1 MKIPALLVMSL
12 SLASALFAGEK
23 AFLIEDPFG
32 TDHGKQA
39 VRFEETFEKP
49 GVTLGSLGATVDG
62 APVFF
67 QRRALESF
75 PDGSVKKGE
84 WVLWLHLASANKKG
98 EAPEG
103 SAEKF
108 NVKLTW
114 GGPDVQSAAFPD
126 TAIKISKDGDYLLVN
141 TGAAEF
147 RVPNNK
153 VVSGPKGPQ
162 GPIAGFRQSADPKWY
177 GENAAIEGP
186 RLTEVKTEVLSDG
199 PARAVVA
206 VTFTNDED
214 LTWRSELTFTAGSP
228 VVQID
233 DVMDFSGVWDI
244 DLTADMAPDTQFA
257 CPWFDWE
264 SGNQRGTPSEKPL
277 RAWKAADV
285 RGGEWPDLNE
295 FFRLDPKWHDYQYM
309 KGPYAWYYNK
319 ADRANK
325 QTAFAMFAWNMSKW
339 HPTYQSRP
347 RAIVTGDKK
356 GALRILVPITGG
368 AHTRTLPAEDPS
380 DPLPRV
386 VRTSTAERSW
396 AIAAF
401 PTPDIK
407 PPSEFTSQAKD
418 EATAELDKT
427 VKNQVASEKKNL
439 MKKAEQELKAANAG
453 NKDFKMTPDAV
464 AEKLHALGWPS
475 KSDEEIVQE
484 RLEKNP
490 EPAAEDVGR
499 RADKLS
505 SVTSAP
511 ARNASVQ
518 TLVRFAHLPVS
529 KIKDWVFTWPD
540 MDKNVDKGI
549 FRSLDDY
556 VAMQKEIREGK
567 SPLAKMVNDYIGE
580 MRKTLTTGTD
590 AKGNPAETVDSKFGK
605 DWQTASKILS
615 GDAAKEAVFI
625 YQPPSLFKPN
635 ANWIYS
641 GGYTEGTLNP
651 TTAPRGIRATIWDN
665 SINNAWRK
673 DGLAA
678 KNRDMAAMAY
688 IFSDSDFWN
697 GRYYDWG
704 IGNPNFHTDMHNI
717 PGMVAAQLN
726 THPDSKKWAAS
737 SKREIAADVAR
748 SSWQPGGGWTE
759 SPGYTGHAF
768 SVFLPTA
775 QAFRRSV
782 LTDPFADPNFR
793 GALDFIENLLTPFD
807 KRKGARGQMSI
818 GDSDHTIRVENFQQA
833 AMAYQKTDP
842 AFAADLMAAAQSAI
856 KNGEAIKPG
865 TLGTTLSTTDPAMP
879 VNPNWKLESKYF
891 GGIGAFLR
899 SRFGKPDEG
908 LVTFK
913 AGPARNH
920 YQGDEL
926 SFTFWGAGDY
936 LAVDYSSFYNPRMN
950 PDWTHNKVTFG
961 LTASSPVADMMAFES
976 TPEADLAVA
985 DNTNN
990 SLQIMTPP
998 YASARALWDYQAIQ
1012 TSPKTN
1018 RRLMLFVKHP
1028 EGSPIADYL
1037 LIRDELTGQIRDTL
1051 DPAQLQKRV
1060 ALVVEE
1066 SLQAYV
1072 RDASF
1077 APSQSD
1083 ELFAELTAYLKM
1095 LGADDATASALTA
1108 AARKAVV
1115 PGRSTQVSLDRDAP
1129 ELRKAMDEALPKFHF
1144 SHEPQA
1150 NIHLLALDNPTKS
1163 KDRLDIKGQMGTD
1176 IAVFVATGQD
1186 ASLANT
1192 QWFGWGHNKRP
1203 ADFVKGPMGPKGEE
1217 MLPWNSGPF
1226 HSYRHGF
1233 VLGRDVALATDT
1245 NSKLPPFAF
1254 GEMGQWVSL
1263 PFQGKDEMTIVLY
1276 PVSKGKPAPQFEAL
1290 DGGKSVK
1297 VSVGGQSET
1306 ITLATGQP
1314 VKITRDGK
1322 DAVIAASLPAVGA
1335 AQPAGLVPRRSIEGI
1350 VDKPD
1355 DNPNPERS
1363 AP

>member
-1 MKIPALLVMSL
+1 MKTPLLL
-12 SLASALFAGEK
+12 LATCLIASTLFAGERT
-23 AFLIEDPFG
+23 FHIEDPFG
-32 TDHGKQA
+32 TDHGQQA
-39 VRFEETFEKP
+39 VRFEETFSQP
-49 GVTLGSLGATVDG
+49 GVPLSSLGATVDG
-62 APVFF
+62 KPAFF
-67 QRRALESF
+67 QRRAIENFS
-75 PDGSVKKGE
+75 DGSVKKGE
-84 WVLWLHLASANKKG
+84 WILWLHLASPNKKG
-98 EAPEG
+98 EAPDG
-103 SAEKF
+103 SSAKF
-108 NVKLTW
+108 DVKLTW
-114 GGPDVQSAAFPD
+114 GGPVVQPAAFSD
-126 TAIKISKDGDYLLVN
+126 TPVKVSKDGDYLLIN
-141 TGAAEF
+141 TGVAAF
-147 RVPNNK
+147 RVPDNK

-162 GPIAGFRQSADPKWY
+162 GPIAGFRQAADPKWY
-177 GENAAIEGP
+177 GGNAAIEGA
-186 RLTEVKTEVLSDG
+186 RISAVKTEVLSNG

-233 DVMDFSGVWDI
+233 DTMEFPGVWSI
-244 DLTADMAPDTQFA
+244 DLTEDMAPDTQFA

-277 RAWKAADV
+277 RAWKAGDV

-319 ADRANK
+319 ADRANR
-325 QTAFAMFAWNMSKW
+325 QTAFAMFAWNMTKW

-347 RAIVTGDKK
+347 RAVVTGDKK

-368 AHTRTLPAEDPS
+368 AHTRTLPADDPA

-386 VRTSTAERSW
+386 VRTNTAGRSW
-396 AIAAF
+396 GIAAF

-407 PPSEFTSQAKD
+407 APSTFTAQATE
-418 EATAELDKT
+418 EAKGEIGKT
-427 VKNQVASEKKNL
+427 IKEQVSSEKKNL
-439 MKKAEQELKAANAG
+439 GKKAEQELKTANSG
-453 NKDFKMTPDAV
+453 NKDFKMTPEALE
-464 AEKLHALGWPS
+464 AKLHEMGWPA
-475 KSDEEIVQE
+475 KSDEVIAKD
-484 RLEKNP
+484 RLAKKP
-490 EPAAEDVGR
+490 EPSAEDIRR

-505 SVTSAP
+505 NATSAP
-511 ARNASVQ
+511 VRDASVQ
-518 TLVRFAHLPVS
+518 TLVRNAHLPVT
-529 KIKDWVFTWPD
+529 KIKDWTLTWPD

-549 FRSLDDY
+549 FRGLDDY
-556 VAMQKEIREGK
+556 VAMQKEIRDGK
-567 SPLAKMVNDYIGE
+567 TPLAKMVNGYIGE

-605 DWQTASKILS
+605 DWQTASKILN
-615 GDAAKEAVFI
+615 GDASKETVFI
-625 YQPPSLFKPN
+625 YQPPGVFKPN
-635 ANWIYS
+635 AGWIYA

-673 DGLAA
+673 DGLAS

-688 IFSDSDFWN
+688 IFSDPDFWP

-717 PGMVAAQLN
+717 PGMVAAQIN
-726 THPDSKKWAAS
+726 THPDAKKWAEY
-737 SKREIAADVAR
+737 SKREISADVAR

-759 SPGYTGHAF
+759 SPGYTGHAY

-775 QAFRRSV
+775 QAFRRSG

-793 GALDFIENLLTPFD
+793 GALGYIENLLTPFD

-818 GDSDHTIRVENFQQA
+818 GDSGHDVRVENFQQA
-833 AMAYQKTDP
+833 AMAYQKSDP

-856 KNGEAIKPG
+856 KDGEAIKLG

-879 VNPNWKLESKYF
+879 ANPAWKLESKYY
-891 GGIGAFLR
+891 GGVGAFLR

-950 PDWTHNKVTFG
+950 PDWAHNKVTFG

-976 TPEADLAVA
+976 TPDADLAVA
-985 DNTNN
+985 DNKND
-990 SLQIMTPP
+990 SLQLMTPP
-998 YASARALWDYQAIQ
+998 YASARALWDYLPIH
-1012 TSPKTN
+1012 TSTKTD

-1028 EGSPIADYL
+1028 EGSTIADYL
-1037 LIRDELTGQIRDTL
+1037 VIRDELTGQIRDTL
-1051 DPAQLQKRV
+1051 DPAQLQKRI

-1066 SLQAYV
+1066 CLQAYV

-1077 APSQSD
+1077 SPSQAD
-1083 ELFAELTAYLKM
+1083 ELFAELTGYLKM
-1095 LGADDATASALTA
+1095 LGADDATAAALAA
-1108 AARKAVV
+1108 AARKAAV
-1115 PGRSTQVSLDRDAP
+1115 PGRSTQVDLDRDAP
-1129 ELRKAMDEALPKFHF
+1129 ELRKALTEALPKFHF
-1144 SHEPQA
+1144 SHEPRA
-1150 NIHLLALDNPTKS
+1150 NIHLLALENPAKS
-1163 KDRLDIKGQMGTD
+1163 KDRLDFKGQMGTD

-1186 ASLANT
+1186 ASQADIK
-1192 QWFGWGHNKRP
+1192 WFGWGHTKRP
-1203 ADFVKGPMGPKGEE
+1203 ADFAKGPDGPKGTET
-1217 MLPWNSGPF
+1217 LPWNGGPF

-1233 VLGRDVALATDT
+1233 VLGRDVALATDS
-1245 NSKLPPFAF
+1245 NSKLPTYSF
-1254 GEMGQWVSL
+1254 GEMAQWISL
-1263 PFQGKDEMTIVLY
+1263 PFQGKDEMTMVLY
-1276 PVSKGKPAPQFEAL
+1276 PVAKGKPAPQFEAL

-1306 ITLATGQP
+1306 LTLATGQP
-1314 VKITRDGK
+1314 VKISRDGK
-1322 DAVIAASLPAVGA
+1322 DVTIAASLPAVGSP
-1335 AQPAGLVPRRSIEGI
+1335 QPAKLVPKRSIEGI

-1355 DNPNPERS
+1355 DNPNPERP